1 MKNILI
7 ISPDQPQNQMGGL
20 GTHLCN
26 ILKHIDQENYNV
38 KVICLGTSD
47 EVISVNN
54 IEVHH
59 VLNDSNFAP
68 FKDAIQN
75 TFLIQSK
82 IVAKFMML
90 DFIPHIVHIMDWST
104 AFAGEVIA
112 KQVNAKILFAVHL
125 GINSQSNIP
134 SVQYLNYQRA
144 CDIEVS
150 ACKNANSIIH
160 VSNAYA
166 QTFPFNVFE
175 FKTSIIYN
183 GVNTM
188 EYQSNAIDMG
198 IGTNPIKIVYMGRLT
213 DSKGIISLLEANLP
227 PLCDLI
233 IVGGEQGSQESLVK
247 HIKSISRVLNT
258 SELSQEEKDKE
269 NAKRPIYYVGAKF
282 GQEKAD
288 ILANADLVIMPS
300 KEEPFG
306 LVALESMAAAQNGKT
321 IVATSRVQGLSEFC
335 NDTNS
340 LFCGHSAD
348 EISKCV
354 DTFLSLNNV
363 QKNNIRAGAV
373 QTANQMTWIQTSINI
388 QSIWGGL

>member
-7 ISPDQPQNQMGGL
+7 LSPDQPQNQMGGL
-20 GTHLCN
+20 GTHLCH

-38 KVICLGTSD
+38 KVICLGTSN
-47 EVISVNN
+47 EVITVNN

-59 VLNDSNFAP
+59 VLNQSSLAP

-75 TFLIQSK
+75 VFLMQSK

-90 DFIPHIVHIMDWST
+90 NFIPDVVHIMDWST

-112 KQVNAKILFAVHL
+112 KQMNAKVVFAVHL

-134 SVQYLNYQRA
+134 SVQYLNYQKA

-166 QTFPFNVFE
+166 NEFPFNVFE
-175 FKTSIIYN
+175 FKTNIIYN
-183 GVNTM
+183 GVNM
-188 EYQSNAIDMG
+188 LDYNSNAIDMG

-213 DSKGIISLLEANLP
+213 ESKGIISLLEANLP

-233 IVGGEQGSQESLVK
+233 IVGGEQGSQDFLVK
-247 HIKSISRVLNT
+247 HIKSISRVMDQ
-258 SELSQEEKDKE
+258 SDLSQDELDQE

-282 GQEKAD
+282 GQDKAD

-340 LFCGHSAD
+340 LFCGYSAD
-348 EISKCV
+348 DISTCV
-354 DTFLSLNNV
+354 ETFLSLTNE

>member
-7 ISPDQPQNQMGGL
+7 LSPDQPQNQMGGL

-26 ILKHIDQENYNV
+26 ILKHIDQESYNV
-38 KVICLGTSD
+38 KVICLGTT
-47 EVISVNN
+47 EEIKIFGN

-59 VLNDSNFAP
+59 VLNESNLAP

-75 TFLIQSK
+75 VFLMQSK

-90 DFIPHIVHIMDWST
+90 DFIPNIVHIMDWST

-112 KQVNAKILFAVHL
+112 KQVNAKIIFAVHL

-134 SVQYLNYQRA
+134 SVQYLNYQKA

-150 ACKNANSIIH
+150 ACKNAHSIIH

-166 QTFPFNVFE
+166 NEFPFNVFE
-175 FKTSIIYN
+175 FKTNIIYN
-183 GVNTM
+183 GVNM
-188 EYQSNAIDMG
+188 LDYQSSAIDMG

-213 DSKGIISLLEANLP
+213 DSKGLISLLEAKLP

-233 IVGGEQGSQESLVK
+233 IVGGEQGSQDFLVK
-247 HIKSISRVLNT
+247 HIKSISRVLDQID
-258 SELSQEEKDKE
+258 LSQVELVQE
-269 NAKRPIYYVGAKF
+269 NAKKPIYYVGAKF
-282 GQEKAD
+282 AQEKAD

-340 LFCGHSAD
+340 LFCGYSAD

-354 DTFLSLNNV
+354 ETFLSLSNE
-363 QKNNIRAGAV
+363 QKNIIRAGAI
-373 QTANQMTWIQTSINI
+373 QTATQMTWLQTSINI
-388 QSIWGGL
+388 QTIWGGL

>member
-7 ISPDQPQNQMGGL
+7 LSPDQPQNQMGGL

-26 ILKHIDQENYNV
+26 ILKHIDQVNYNV

-47 EVISVNN
+47 EVITVND

-59 VLNDSNFAP
+59 VLNQSSLAP

-75 TFLIQSK
+75 VFLMQSK

-90 DFIPHIVHIMDWST
+90 EFIPDVIHVMDWST
-104 AFAGEVIA
+104 GFAGEVIA
-112 KQVNAKILFAVHL
+112 KQVNAKIVFAVHL
-125 GINSQSNIP
+125 GINSQNNIP
-134 SVQYLNYQRA
+134 SVQYLNYQKA

-150 ACKNANSIIH
+150 ACKNAHSIIH

-166 QTFPFNVFE
+166 NGFPFNVFE
-175 FKTSIIYN
+175 FKTNIIYN
-183 GVNTM
+183 GVNM
-188 EYQSNAIDMG
+188 LEYQSNAIDMG
-198 IGTNPIKIVYMGRLT
+198 IGTNPIKIVYLGRLT

-247 HIKSISRVLNT
+247 HIKSISRALDQ
-258 SELSQEEKDKE
+258 SDLSQDELDQE
-269 NAKRPIYYVGAKF
+269 NAKKPIYYVGAKF

-321 IVATSRVQGLSEFC
+321 IVATSRVQGLAEFC

-340 LFCGHSAD
+340 LFCGTSPV
-348 EISKCV
+348 EIASCI
-354 DTFLSLNNV
+354 DSFLALTNE

-373 QTANQMTWIQTSINI
+373 QTAQQMTWIQTSINI
-388 QSIWGGL
+388 QTIWGGL

>member
-7 ISPDQPQNQMGGL
+7 LSPDQPQNQMGGL
-20 GTHLCN
+20 GTHLCH
-26 ILKHIDQENYNV
+26 ILKHIDQDNYNV

-47 EVISVNN
+47 EVITVNN

-59 VLNDSNFAP
+59 VLNESNLAP

-75 TFLIQSK
+75 TFLVQSK

-90 DFIPHIVHIMDWST
+90 DFIPNVVHIMDWST

-112 KQVNAKILFAVHL
+112 KQVNAKIVFAVHL
-125 GINSQSNIP
+125 GINSQNNIP
-134 SVQYLNYQRA
+134 TVQYLNYQKA

-166 QTFPFNVFE
+166 NEFPFNVFE
-175 FKTSIIYN
+175 FKTNVIYN
-183 GVNTM
+183 GVNM
-188 EYQSNAIDMG
+188 LDYQSNAIDMG
-198 IGTNPIKIVYMGRLT
+198 IGTNPIKIVYIGRLT
-213 DSKGIISLLEANLP
+213 DSKGLISLLEAKLP
-227 PLCDLI
+227 ALCDLI
-233 IVGGEQGSQESLVK
+233 IVGGEQGSQDFLVK
-247 HIKSISRVLNT
+247 HIKSISRVLDQ
-258 SELSQEEKDKE
+258 SDLSQDELDHE
-269 NAKRPIYYVGAKF
+269 NTKRPIYYVGAKF

-321 IVATSRVQGLSEFC
+321 IVATSRIQGLAEFC
-335 NDTNS
+335 NDSNS
-340 LFCGHSAD
+340 LFCGNSAD
-348 EISKCV
+348 EIRKCV
-354 DTFLSLNNV
+354 DTFLSLNNE

>member
-7 ISPDQPQNQMGGL
+7 LSPDQPQNQMGGL

-26 ILKHIDQENYNV
+26 ILKHIDLENYNV

-47 EVISVNN
+47 EVKTVNN

-59 VLNDSNFAP
+59 VLNESNFAP

-75 TFLIQSK
+75 TFLVQSK

-125 GINSQSNIP
+125 GINSQNNIP
-134 SVQYLNYQRA
+134 SVQYLNYQKA

-166 QTFPFNVFE
+166 NEFPFNVFE
-175 FKTSIIYN
+175 FKTNIIYN
-183 GVNTM
+183 GVNM
-188 EYQSNAIDMG
+188 LEYQSNAIDMG
-198 IGTNPIKIVYMGRLT
+198 IGTNPIKIVYLGRLT
-213 DSKGIISLLEANLP
+213 DSKGIISLLETKLP

-233 IVGGEQGSQESLVK
+233 IVGGEQGSQDFLVK
-247 HIKSISRVLNT
+247 HINSISRVLDT
-258 SELSQEEKDKE
+258 SGLSQEEKDKE

-321 IVATSRVQGLSEFC
+321 IVATSRVQGLAEFC

-340 LFCGHSAD
+340 LFCGFSAD

-354 DTFLSLNNV
+354 DTFLALTNE
-363 QKNNIRAGAV
+363 QKNSIRSGAV

>member
-7 ISPDQPQNQMGGL
+7 LSPDQPQNQMGGL

-26 ILKHIDQENYNV
+26 ILKHIDQVNYNV

-47 EVISVNN
+47 EVITVND

-59 VLNDSNFAP
+59 VLNQSSLAP

-75 TFLIQSK
+75 VFLMQSK
-82 IVAKFMML
+82 IVAKFMMI
-90 DFIPHIVHIMDWST
+90 DFIPDIIHVMDWST

-112 KQVNAKILFAVHL
+112 KQVNAKIVFAVHL
-125 GINSQSNIP
+125 GINSQSDIP
-134 SVQYLNYQRA
+134 SVQYLNYQKA

-150 ACKNANSIIH
+150 ACKNAHSIIH

-166 QTFPFNVFE
+166 NEFPFNVFE
-175 FKTSIIYN
+175 FKTNIIYN
-183 GVNTM
+183 GVNM
-188 EYQSNAIDMG
+188 LEYQSNAIDMG

-213 DSKGIISLLEANLP
+213 NSKGLISLLEAKLP

-233 IVGGEQGSQESLVK
+233 IVGGEQGSQDFLVK
-247 HIKSISRVLNT
+247 HIKSISRFLDQID
-258 SELSQEEKDKE
+258 LSQDELDQE
-269 NAKRPIYYVGAKF
+269 NAKKPIYYVGAKF
-282 GQEKAD
+282 AQEKAD

-348 EISKCV
+348 EITRCV
-354 DTFLSLNNV
+354 ETFLSLTNE
-363 QKNNIRAGAV
+363 QKNNIRAGAI
-373 QTANQMTWIQTSINI
+373 QTATQMTWLQTSINI
-388 QSIWGGL
+388 QAIWGGL

>member
-7 ISPDQPQNQMGGL
+7 LSPDQPQNQMGGL

-26 ILKHIDQENYNV
+26 ILKHIDQVNYNV

-47 EVISVNN
+47 EVITFNN

-59 VLNDSNFAP
+59 VLNESNLAP

-75 TFLIQSK
+75 VFLMQSK

-90 DFIPHIVHIMDWST
+90 NFIPDVVHIMDWST

-112 KQVNAKILFAVHL
+112 KQMNAKIVFAVHL

-134 SVQYLNYQRA
+134 SVQYLNYQKA

-166 QTFPFNVFE
+166 NEFPFNVFE
-175 FKTSIIYN
+175 FKTNVIYN
-183 GVNTM
+183 GVNM
-188 EYQSNAIDMG
+188 LDYQSTKTDMG
-198 IGTNPIKIVYMGRLT
+198 IGKNPFKIVYMGRLT
-213 DSKGIISLLEANLP
+213 DSKGLISLLEAKLP
-227 PLCDLI
+227 ALCDFI
-233 IVGGEQGSQESLVK
+233 IVGGEQGSQDFLVK
-247 HIKSISRVLNT
+247 HIKSISRVMDQ
-258 SELSQEEKDKE
+258 SVLSQDELVLD

-282 GQEKAD
+282 AQEKAD

-321 IVATSRVQGLSEFC
+321 IVATSRIQGLSEFC

-340 LFCGHSAD
+340 LFCGYSAD

-354 DTFLSLNNV
+354 DTFLSLTNE

-373 QTANQMTWIQTSINI
+373 QTANQMSWIQTSINI

>member
-7 ISPDQPQNQMGGL
+7 LSPDQPLNQMGGL

-26 ILKHIDQENYNV
+26 ILKHIDQVNYNV

-47 EVISVNN
+47 EVITVNN

-59 VLNDSNFAP
+59 VLNQSSLAP

-75 TFLIQSK
+75 VFLMQSK

-90 DFIPHIVHIMDWST
+90 NFIPDVVHIMDWST

-112 KQVNAKILFAVHL
+112 KQVNAKIVFAVHL

-134 SVQYLNYQRA
+134 SVQYLNYQKA

-150 ACKNANSIIH
+150 ACKNAHSIIH

-166 QTFPFNVFE
+166 NEFPFNVFE

-183 GVNTM
+183 GVNM
-188 EYQSNAIDMG
+188 LEYQSNAIDMG
-198 IGTNPIKIVYMGRLT
+198 IGSNPIKIVYMGRLT
-213 DSKGIISLLEANLP
+213 DSKGIISLLEAKLP

-233 IVGGEQGSQESLVK
+233 ILGGEQGSQDFLVK
-247 HIKSISRVLNT
+247 HIKSISRVVDQSDL
-258 SELSQEEKDKE
+258 SHDELDRE
-269 NAKRPIYYVGAKF
+269 NAKRPIYYVSAKF

-321 IVATSRVQGLSEFC
+321 IVATSRIQGLAEFC

-340 LFCGHSAD
+340 LFCGNSAD
-348 EISKCV
+348 EITTCV
-354 DTFLSLNNV
+354 ETFLSLTNE
-363 QKNNIRAGAV
+363 QKNIIRAGAI
-373 QTANQMTWIQTSINI
+373 QTATQMTWLQTSINI
-388 QSIWGGL
+388 QAIWGGL

>member
-7 ISPDQPQNQMGGL
+7 LSPDQPQNQMGGL

-38 KVICLGTSD
+38 KVICLGTSN
-47 EVISVNN
+47 EVITIND

-59 VLNDSNFAP
+59 VLNQSSLAP

-75 TFLIQSK
+75 VFLMQSK

-90 DFIPHIVHIMDWST
+90 DFIPDVIHVMDWST

-112 KQVNAKILFAVHL
+112 KQVNAKIVFAVHL
-125 GINSQSNIP
+125 GINSQSDIP
-134 SVQYLNYQRA
+134 SVQYLNYQKA

-150 ACKNANSIIH
+150 ACKNAHSIIH

-166 QTFPFNVFE
+166 NEFPFNVFE
-175 FKTSIIYN
+175 FKTNIIYN
-183 GVNTM
+183 GVNM
-188 EYQSNAIDMG
+188 LEYKSNAIDMG
-198 IGTNPIKIVYMGRLT
+198 IGSNPIKIVYIGRLT
-213 DSKGIISLLEANLP
+213 DSKGIISLLEAKLP

-233 IVGGEQGSQESLVK
+233 IVGGEQGSQDFLVK
-247 HIKSISRVLNT
+247 HIKSISRVMDQ
-258 SELSQEEKDKE
+258 SDLSQDELDQD

-282 GQEKAD
+282 GKDKAD

-321 IVATSRVQGLSEFC
+321 IVATSRIQGLAEFC

-354 DTFLSLNNV
+354 DTFLTLTNE
-363 QKNNIRAGAV
+363 QKNIIRAGAV